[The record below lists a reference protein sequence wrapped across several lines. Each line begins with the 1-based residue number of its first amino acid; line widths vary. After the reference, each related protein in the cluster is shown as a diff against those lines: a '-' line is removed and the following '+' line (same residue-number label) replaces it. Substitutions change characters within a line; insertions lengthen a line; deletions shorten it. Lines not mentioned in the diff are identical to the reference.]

1 MDNDEK
7 IAVNEEERKDYN
19 DLLFQYHKSMGKIRE
34 LEDIV
39 QALLYA
45 LRKTNNE
52 RLVNEDESLH
62 YQEMYAREY
71 RRANQL
77 FEIVEK
83 SNIDA
88 YEKKETEKQNE
99 N

>member
-1 MDNDEK
+1 MNNDEK
-7 IAVNEEERKDYN
+7 NVLNEEERKDYD

-39 QALLYA
+39 RALLYA
-45 LRKTNNE
+45 LRETNNK
-52 RLVNEDESLH
+52 RLFNEDDSLH

-71 RRANQL
+71 KRANKL

-83 SNIDA
+83 SNINE
-88 YEKKETEKQNE
+88 YEKEETK
-99 N
+99 